1 MSIFGQA
8 IGGAAGQNIT
18 PAEPPKNSVYL
29 SETDSEHF
37 NRTFGGP
44 TDQTVFTFSFW
55 TKRTQLYDV
64 NPILRVAGGTNQI
77 GFDASDQFYIVTN
90 STTAILTTRVF
101 RDVAAWYHFVWVQ
114 NGTSHTLY
122 LNGVSIDTGTGV
134 SNSFNGNGVNHRLGR
149 DVGNYY
155 DGYFSE
161 VHWVDGQA
169 LSPTDFGEFDTD
181 NIWQA
186 KEYTGTYGNNGFYLD
201 FSDSAALG
209 TDNSGNGNDWT
220 PNNLGSI
227 NQTTDSPDNNYC
239 LFNQIALVST
249 DNTIDN
255 GNLECT
261 ANNTTNRRRT
271 TTMCFSSGKW
281 YAEFTISALST
292 GDLYIGLIA
301 SGDTTESG
309 RLGDFNTIGGDF
321 DSYAYSSTGNKRS
334 NSANSGYGATY
345 AQGDVIG
352 VAIDLDAG
360 NLVFYKNGVSQGT
373 AFTGITGTWL
383 FAVSFASA
391 GGATIRAN
399 FGSQSFSYSTPA
411 GHAALCTQ
419 NLPTPT
425 FANSNEV
432 MDATLWN
439 GNNSSSQTISGL
451 NYSPDIVWIK
461 GRNITTN
468 HVIYDTARG
477 ANEQLIVNTAVNET
491 TVTSGLTSFTSD
503 GFVLSSG
510 NDVNGI
516 ATNTYVGWSWDSGSS
531 GVTNTDGTIT
541 STVRTNTAAGIS
553 TVLYTGNGNSSTTVG
568 HGLGAT
574 PTFMIVKKRGTG
586 TNQNWTVYH
595 SAIGATRFIE
605 LNNVGGSS
613 SNTSRWQNT
622 EPNSTVFTVGTN
634 DSVNGNNEN
643 YVAYV
648 WTPIQG
654 YSTFG
659 TFAGSRSDNNAAF
672 IALEFAPKWIL
683 VKEGFGSSNWVLYDI
698 ERDPINLAFA
708 ELRTNDTTIES
719 SSTLNSLDFLSNG
732 FKCRDTSNGSDINQ
746 DKAQM
751 IYIAF
756 AENPLKLARAR

>member
-18 PAEPPKNSVYL
+18 PAEPAKNSVYL
-29 SETDSEHF
+29 ASSDNEYFD
-37 NRTFGGP
+37 RTFGTP

-55 TKRTQLYDV
+55 TKRLKLYKN
-64 NPILRVAGGTNQI
+64 NPILRVSGGTTTI
-77 GFDASDQFYIVTN
+77 GFNSSDQFYVETN
-90 STTAILTTRVF
+90 STTAIQTTRVF

-122 LNGVSIDTGTGV
+122 LNGVSIATGTGV
-134 SNSFNGNGVNHRLGR
+134 SNNFNGSGVAHRLGR
-149 DVGNYY
+149 DVGGYY

-161 VHWVDGQA
+161 MHFVDGQA

-186 KEYTGTYGNNGFYLD
+186 KEYTGTYGNNGFYLN
-201 FSDSAALG
+201 FSDSSALG
-209 TDNSGNGNDWT
+209 TDSSGNGNNWT
-220 PNNLGSI
+220 PNNLDTV

-239 LFNQIALVST
+239 LFNQIALVDS
-249 DNTIDN
+249 NTLIDN
-255 GNLECT
+255 GNLECAST
-261 ANNTTNRRRT
+261 STNNRRRA

-281 YAEFTISALST
+281 YAEFTIDSLISGT
-292 GDLYIGLIA
+292 LYIGLIE
-301 SGDTTESG
+301 SGDTTENG
-309 RLGDFNTIGGDF
+309 RVGDNNGNFTG
-321 DSYAYSSTGNKRS
+321 YAYLSGGQKRNGS
-334 NSANSGYGATY
+334 NSSYGASY
-345 AQGDVIG
+345 VQGDIIG

-373 AFTGITGTWL
+373 AFTGITGTFL
-383 FAVSFASA
+383 FAVSFNNANN
-391 GGATIRAN
+391 ATFRAN
-399 FGSQSFSYSTPA
+399 FGSQSFSYSVPA

-432 MDATLWN
+432 IDATLWN

-468 HVIYDTARG
+468 HVIYDTERG
-477 ANEQLIVNTAVNET
+477 ANEQLIVNSNAIET

-541 STVRTNTAAGIS
+541 STVRTNTTAGIS
-553 TVLYTGNGNSSTTVG
+553 TVLYTGNGNPSATVG
-568 HGLGAT
+568 HELGVA
-574 PTFMIVKKRGTG
+574 PTFMIVKKRDGGTENWQVYHDG
-586 TNQNWTVYH
+586 LGATQYIQLNQNGGAS
-595 SAIGATRFIE
+595 SAT
-605 LNNVGGSS
+605 N
-613 SNTSRWQNT
+613 RWQDT
-622 EPNSTVFTVGTN
+622 EPDSTVFTLGGGNATN
-634 DSVNGNNEN
+634 DNGQNF
-643 YVAYV
+643 VAYV

-659 TFAGSRSDNNAAF
+659 TFTGNRTNNDAAF
-672 IALEFAPKWIL
+672 IALEFIPKWIL
-683 VKEGFGSSNWVLYDI
+683 IKNSNAISNWVLYDI
-698 ERDPINLAFA
+698 ERDPVNLAFA
-708 ELRTNDTTIES
+708 ELLTNDTTIES
-719 SSTLNSLDFLSNG
+719 SSTVSSLDFLSNG
-732 FKCRDTSNGSDINQ
+732 FKCRNTSNNSDINAGN
-746 DKAQM
+746 DVM
-751 IYIAF
+751 IYAAF
-756 AENPLKLARAR
+756 AENPFKLARAR

>member
-18 PAEPPKNSVYL
+18 PAEPAKNSVYL
-29 SETDSEHF
+29 ASSDSEHF
-37 NRTFGGP
+37 DRSFGTP

-55 TKRTQLYDV
+55 TKRLKLYQD
-64 NPILRVAGGTNQI
+64 NPILRVPGGSQI
-77 GFDASDQFYIVTN
+77 GFNSSDQFYVDTS
-90 STTAILTTRVF
+90 STTAIQTTRVF

-122 LNGVSIDTGTGV
+122 LNGVSIATGTGT
-134 SNSFNGNGVNHRLGR
+134 SNNFNDGGANHRLGR

-161 VHWVDGQA
+161 MHWVDGQA

-186 KEYTGTYGNNGFYLD
+186 KEYTGTYGNNGFYLN
-201 FSDSAALG
+201 FSDSGALG
-209 TDNSGNGNDWT
+209 TDSSGNGNNWT
-220 PNNLGSI
+220 PNNLGTI

-239 LFNQIALVST
+239 LFNQIALVDSIT
-249 DNTIDN
+249 LVDN
-255 GNLECT
+255 GNLECAST
-261 ANNTTNRRRT
+261 STTNRRRT

-281 YAEFTISALST
+281 YAEFTISVLTSGT
-292 GDLYIGLIA
+292 LYIGLIE
-301 SGDTTESG
+301 SGDTTEGG
-309 RLGDFNTIGGDF
+309 RVGDDVGNFTG
-321 DSYAYSSTGNKRS
+321 YAYLSNGQKRNGTNSS
-334 NSANSGYGATY
+334 YGATY

-383 FAVSFASA
+383 FAVSFNSA
-391 GGATIRAN
+391 NGAEIRAN
-399 FGSQSFSYSTPA
+399 FGSQSFSYSVPA
-411 GHAALCTQ
+411 SHAALCTQ

-425 FANSNEV
+425 FTNSNEV

-468 HVIYDTARG
+468 HVIYDTERA
-477 ANEQLIVNTAVNET
+477 ANEQLIVNSNVNET

-541 STVRTNTAAGIS
+541 STVRTNTTAGIS
-553 TVLYTGNGNSSTTVG
+553 TVLYTGNGNSGATVG
-568 HGLGAT
+568 HGLGVT
-574 PTFMIVKKRGTG
+574 PAFIIVKKRDGSTE
-586 TNQNWTVYH
+586 NWQIYH
-595 SAIGATRFIE
+595 DGLGATQYIQ
-605 LNNVGGSS
+605 LNQTSS
-613 SNTSRWQNT
+613 ASTATNRWQDT
-622 EPNSTVFTVGTN
+622 EPDNTVFTLGGGTAT
-634 DSVNGNNEN
+634 NNN
-643 YVAYV
+643 NRNFVAYV

-659 TFAGSRSDNNAAF
+659 TFDGSRTDNDAAF
-672 IALEFAPKWIL
+672 IALEFTPKWIL
-683 VKEGFGSSNWVLYDI
+683 IKNSDRSSNWVLYDI
-698 ERDPINLAFA
+698 ERDPVNLAFA
-708 ELRTNDTTIES
+708 ELITNDTTIES
-719 SSTLNSLDFLSNG
+719 SSTVSSLDFLSNG
-732 FKCRDTSNGSDINQ
+732 FKCRNTSSTADINY
-746 DKAQM
+746 DSDLM
-751 IYIAF
+751 IYAAF
-756 AENPLKLARAR
+756 AENPFKLARAR